1 MINTNTLMWRKGIAL
16 SATFFLVIFLF
27 STSCKKKTNLLGG
40 DVIDQ
45 NELLVSGG
53 VDTFSFETYTIIQD
67 SISTKNPRYA
77 LLGTYNDPAFGAYNA
92 YFNTQFVLSGISPDF
107 GDISNIVIDSF
118 ILSLEYVNMYGDI
131 SDQTIEVYQLD
142 EMLSDDSTYYSNST
156 SLVNPDNWV
165 IPGTEVM
172 TIDDNYHTVVGNDT
186 INSQLRIS
194 LRHDKAMEILQ
205 RSVDVPSDFVSNEAF
220 INYFK
225 GLQIRTNGIV
235 PSTPGEG
242 SVAYFDLLKS
252 ASRMTV
258 YFTDLTTSDNRL
270 FEFNINSD
278 CVDYNH
284 IETDDAGTYVEQVIQ
299 DTISGQ
305 TEFYAQAGAS
315 RAVVDLSSLKNLPSN
330 IIVHSADLYLPVQ
343 YAFGSGFTT
352 PSTINVTTSEERAFI
367 AFGEYTASSKHYII
381 DLRLFAQKIVTGELD
396 DSKILLG
403 PTAYINSAER
413 IIFNGPNTTNKDK
426 PKLVITYTEF

>member
-1 MINTNTLMWRKGIAL
+1 MWRKGIAL

-53 VDTFSFETYTIIQD
+53 IDTFTFQTFTILQD
-67 SISTKNPRYA
+67 SIQSKNPRYA
-77 LLGTYNDPAFGAYNA
+77 LLGTYHDPAFGAYNS

-118 ILSLEYVNMYGDI
+118 ILSLEYAGMYGDAY
-131 SDQTIEVYQLD
+131 DQTIEVYQLD
-142 EMLSDDSTYYSNST
+142 EMLSNDSTYYTNSVT
-156 SLVNPDNWV
+156 TTNPDNWV
-165 IPGTEVM
+165 VPGTEVM
-172 TIDDNYHTVVGNDT
+172 TIDENYHTVVGDDT
-186 INSQLRIS
+186 ISPQLRIA
-194 LRHDKAMEILQ
+194 LRNDKALEILQ
-205 RSVDVPSDFVSNEAF
+205 RSVDVPADFVSNEAF
-220 INYFK
+220 ISYFK

-242 SVAYFDLLKS
+242 NVAYFDLLKS

-258 YFTDLTTSDNRL
+258 YFTDISTGDNRL
-270 FEFNINSD
+270 FEFNITSD

-284 IETDDAGTYVEQVIQ
+284 VEVDDAGTYLEQVIQ

-305 TEFYAQAGAS
+305 TEFYAQAGVS
-315 RAVVDLSSLKNLPSN
+315 RAVVDLATLKNLPSN
-330 IIVHSADLYLPVQ
+330 IIIHSADLYLPVQ
-343 YAFGSGFTT
+343 YAYGSGFTT
-352 PSTINVTTSEERAFI
+352 PSTVNVTTSEAREFI
-367 AFGEYTASSKHYII
+367 TFGEYAASSKHYLI
-381 DLRLFAQKIVTGELD
+381 DLRLFAQKVVTGELTD
-396 DSKILLG
+396 TKILLG

-413 IIFNGPNTTNKDK
+413 IIFNGPNTTNKEK